1 MCQRITSADQ
11 KGKIRVFGVHK
22 LKGNEDAVIMHTIFE
37 TIHACNGSS
46 HPLLPFSSSFFYR
59 SSSPRCPLFF
69 TSRTSLLSRPA
80 RNHPYDTH
88 PFSTKILRFL
98 PRENVPP
105 VFLKI
110 QGFLRFLQFIRIAKL
125 VSIKNSCF
133 YENWQ
138 SSFSIPRL
146 IFLKIQRFLKFLQFI
161 RIVKLVSIKNSTKID
176 KVSSLFL
183 D

>member
-1 MCQRITSADQ
+1 
-11 KGKIRVFGVHK
+11 
-22 LKGNEDAVIMHTIFE
+22 MHTIFE

-146 IFLKIQRFLKFLQFI
+146 IFLKIQGFLKFLQFI